1 MLVLTRKLGESI
13 RIGDNVIVKIVDL
26 DGRHVKLG
34 IEAPRSIA
42 VNREEIYERIQKEN
56 KAASAT
62 QDQGVQNIAAALR
75 GEKKVEPPKNGN
87 EPNGNRW

>member
-13 RIGDNVIVKIVDL
+13 RIGDNVVVKIVDL

-42 VNREEIYERIQKEN
+42 VNREEIYERIQREN
-56 KAASAT
+56 RAAST
-62 QDQGVQNIAAALR
+62 LQDQGVQNIAAALR
-75 GEKKVEPPKNGN
+75 LGKQEGQSGPKT
-87 EPNGNRW
+87 

>member
-13 RIGDNVIVKIVDL
+13 RIGDNIIVRIVDL

-34 IEAPRSIA
+34 IDAPKNIT

-56 KAASAT
+56 LAASSSG
-62 QDQGVQNIAAALR
+62 DSGLENIVKALR
-75 GEKKVEPPKNGN
+75 NNKQS
-87 EPNGNRW
+87 

>member
-56 KAASAT
+56 RAASAT
-62 QDQGVQNIAAALR
+62 KDQGVQNIALR
-75 GEKKVEPPKNGN
+75 QGKKEEPQTGKN
-87 EPNGNRW
+87 EPNGNKW

>member
-13 RIGDNVIVKIVDL
+13 RIGDNIIVKIVDL

-42 VNREEIYERIQKEN
+42 VNREEIFERIQREN
-56 KAASAT
+56 KAASTT
-62 QDQGVQNIAAALR
+62 QDQSVQNIAAAFR
-75 GEKKVEPPKNGN
+75 KGTQDGPAKKQP
-87 EPNGNRW
+87 

>member
-13 RIGDNVIVKIVDL
+13 RIGDTIIVKIVDL

-42 VNREEIYERIQKEN
+42 VNREEIFERIQREN
-56 KAASAT
+56 KAASAL
-62 QDQGVQNIAAALR
+62 QDQNVQNIAAAFR
-75 GEKKVEPPKNGN
+75 KDSTENKTGKS
-87 EPNGNRW
+87 